1 MLYAPPHPNSGTAA
15 NIIRVH
21 DRFAEFRVS
30 VRKAAPRSPHA
41 KSLLAPLA
49 TQQRPHSPERQLL
62 LYIPDGCAHVAGE
75 PANW

>member
-21 DRFAEFRVS
+21 DRFTSRFRVS

-41 KSLLAPLA
+41 KSLAPLA
-49 TQQRPHSPERQLL
+49 TQERPHSPEHQLL
-62 LYIPDGCAHVAGE
+62 LYIPDGCTHVAGE